1 MLASK
6 VALITGAAQ
15 GIGLATTRL
24 LLQNGAKVR
33 REASVAD
40 SWTYSDVFLGRLAW

>member
-15 GIGLATTRL
+15 GIGLATARL
-24 LLQNGAKVR
+24 LLRNGAKVS
-33 REASVAD
+33 EYTAID
-40 SWTYSDVFLGRLAW
+40 GNGRLVKVLLFFY